1 MNEPDPKMKNA
12 LSALVVLRLGEIGLH
27 EREIQNI
34 PEGVL
39 EEMVNEQSCWVVRR
53 GPDICPD
60 CGRLKARIAVTR
72 HTVKPLRKLFT
83 GVE

>member
-1 MNEPDPKMKNA
+1 MDNPNLKPA
-12 LSALVVLRLGEIGLH
+12 LTALVILRLGEIGLH

-39 EEMVNEQSCWVVRR
+39 EEMVDEESCWVVRR

-72 HTVKPLRKLFT
+72 HTAKPLRDLFP